1 MIAIKAPPTLVRLH
15 ESDLGAFFRP
25 SQVEGAG
32 VSYHDLQRLV
42 AAGQV
47 EQVSR
52 GLYRLADAEPT
63 ENYSLAAVCARIPR
77 AIICLLTALRVHGIG
92 TQVSREVWIAIPRG
106 TRTPQEPGVRIRLVR
121 FSAAALSYGVVP
133 TEFEGVPARITNP
146 TRTVL
151 DCFRFERLVGREAAK
166 EALRDGMRLKL
177 VTVDGLFRALDV
189 LPSTRL
195 RNVLEATEP

>member
-1 MIAIKAPPTLVRLH
+1 MVTAKVSPALVHLR

-92 TQVSREVWIAIPRG
+92 TQVSRAVWIAIPRA
-106 TRTPQEPGVRIRLVR
+106 TRTPREPGVSIRVVR
-121 FSAAALSYGVVP
+121 FSAAALSYGVVHA
-133 TEFEGVPARITNP
+133 EFEGVPARITSP

-177 VTVDGLFRALDV
+177 VTVDGLFRALDI

-195 RNVLEATEP
+195 RHVLEATEP